1 MKLIKDISI
10 GKLLFLFIFAL
21 IVGFSSMLPMVFL
34 YELSIWISKMIEK
47 RREEY
52 D

>member
-34 YELSIWISKMIEK
+34 YNAVDSGQRINALF
-47 RREEY
+47 Y
-52 D
+52 C